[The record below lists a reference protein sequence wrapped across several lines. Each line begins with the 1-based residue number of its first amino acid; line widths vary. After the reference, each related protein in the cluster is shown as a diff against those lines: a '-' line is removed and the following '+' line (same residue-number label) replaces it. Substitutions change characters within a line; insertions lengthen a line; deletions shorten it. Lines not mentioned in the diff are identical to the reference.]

1 MCTSRMRSVGGLLRA
16 IFLPNTQRS
25 DKVKGRKG
33 KRASVLVE
41 FRCARRWSIGVWWRN
56 PFFAVVMLHE
66 LLVKMFEGVKSRA
79 CPGVG
84 ISKVLPSDPFRSMR
98 K

>member
-1 MCTSRMRSVGGLLRA
+1 MSIGVA
-16 IFLPNTQRS
+16 VFHILPNTQRS

-41 FRCARRWSIGVWWRN
+41 FRCARRWSIGVCWRN

-66 LLVKMFEGVKSRA
+66 LIVELFEGVKSRT
-79 CPGVG
+79 CPGVV

-98 K
+98 KRLKPSD